1 MTGLNGGCFVS
12 VLKCPLFWKGHILF
26 RKIPVRVYSGFQGET
41 KMIMESFDN
50 IEDAVRSIVSDLSE
64 NEAIRKE
71 HPETPQYTFWITD
84 NLPTPKGVRRAKNR
98 H

>member
-1 MTGLNGGCFVS
+1 
-12 VLKCPLFWKGHILF
+12 
-26 RKIPVRVYSGFQGET
+26 
-41 KMIMESFDN
+41 MIMESFDN